1 MITIGTP
8 NFNTYK
14 FSFILSY
21 RTIDTIS
28 SIPYTK
34 PHSEKEGDKKKEEK
48 EEALISSLY
57 WALQKHSR
65 SLHSK
70 QENSVHLSL
79 YVHANIHHHLY
90 NSKHIIH

>member
-57 WALQKHSR
+57 
-65 SLHSK
+65 
-70 QENSVHLSL
+70 
-79 YVHANIHHHLY
+79 
-90 NSKHIIH
+90 

>member
-48 EEALISSLY
+48 RRSTNLLSILSFTKTLALTSLK
-57 WALQKHSR
+57 AGKLCA
-65 SLHSK
+65 SLS
-70 QENSVHLSL
+70 
-79 YVHANIHHHLY
+79 ICTR
-90 NSKHIIH
+90 